1 MPRTRA
7 IGWLSVLFLC
17 GCAERAPAAARAPSA
32 VASVSLAPAE
42 VLAPNAIEALR
53 EHVTG
58 SPADVHTMP
67 GSHGSYEIHFGC
79 APRYPGFSVV
89 SVQGLGMQ
97 GFPQFG
103 SAGGTRGREIEA
115 QFWELAEEARG
126 VAGVAS
132 IHQVAAVAPCRLAGT
147 AIGLKLSDYRDID
160 QAVLRLGPW
169 LARRDL
175 GGEIV
180 LWVLPRLGPAVLT
193 QDVVTASPDRASGD

>member
-7 IGWLSVLFLC
+7 IAWLSVLVLC
-17 GCAERAPAAARAPSA
+17 GCAKRAPIVPCAPSA
-32 VASVSLAPAE
+32 VASVSIAPAE
-42 VLAPNAIEALR
+42 VLAPNAIEVLR

-58 SPADVHTMP
+58 SPADVHTTP
-67 GSHGSYEIHFGC
+67 GSRGSYEIHFGC

-89 SVQGLGMQ
+89 SVQGLGTQ
-97 GFPQFG
+97 GLPPLG
-103 SAGGTRGREIEA
+103 SVGGTRGRQLEA
-115 QFWELAEEARG
+115 QFWELAEEARA

-132 IHQVAAVAPCRLAGT
+132 IHQVAAVGPCRLAGT

-160 QAVLRLGPW
+160 QAVVHLGPW
-169 LARRDL
+169 LVRHDL
-175 GGEIV
+175 AGEIV